1 MIKDRPIFRRI
12 ALLSNLIKRECTGV
26 MDRPNALSFPDHA
39 HRQPFGKGAATE
51 TAATQKSFYTGIAMH
66 DVISFHEVK
75 MSPGRKSSDVMF
87 PESALQGPK
96 TWQARRVEQYIET
109 HWDQPITIEVLA
121 RATAASARSI
131 FHHFRSCR
139 GQTPMAFLKQVRLQH
154 AKEMLEKTNLNRS
167 VTDTAIACGF
177 GNLGHFASDYFK
189 RYGEHP
195 SDTLKRGKYE
205 FVSHP

>member
-1 MIKDRPIFRRI
+1 M
-12 ALLSNLIKRECTGV
+12 
-26 MDRPNALSFPDHA
+26 
-39 HRQPFGKGAATE
+39 
-51 TAATQKSFYTGIAMH
+51 GIAMH
-66 DVISFHEVK
+66 DVISSHEVK
-75 MSPGRKSSDVMF
+75 TSPGVKPSEVMC
-87 PESALQGPK
+87 PESALRGLK

-109 HWDQPITIEVLA
+109 HWDQPITIETLA

-139 GQTPMAFLKQVRLQH
+139 GQSPMAFLKQVRLQH
-154 AKEMLEKTNLNRS
+154 AKEMLERTDLNRS

-177 GNLGHFASDYFK
+177 GNLGHFAGDYFK

-205 FVSHP
+205 FVSHQ

>member
-1 MIKDRPIFRRI
+1 M
-12 ALLSNLIKRECTGV
+12 SNLIKPKCTGV
-26 MDRPNALSFPDHA
+26 MDRSNALLFPEFMQRHLA
-39 HRQPFGKGAATE
+39 E
-51 TAATQKSFYTGIAMH
+51 TAVTQRFLIMAIAMH
-66 DVISFHEVK
+66 DGISSHQVETSSGFK
-75 MSPGRKSSDVMF
+75 PGDATYGEDGLR
-87 PESALQGPK
+87 GPK

-139 GQTPMAFLKQVRLQH
+139 RQTPMAFLKQVRLQH

-205 FVSHP
+205 FVSHQ